1 MQQIREVARTAR
13 RAVVTLMALAGL
25 AGAGAA
31 QDAPAGTGV
40 VTGRVLS
47 ATTRQ
52 PIEGAT
58 VLLRGT
64 ALRATTAGDGR
75 FTLAGTPT
83 GVFAVEAR
91 AIGFTPLVRSDVVI
105 GSGKPVSLE
114 LLLEPSAFTLEELEV
129 AVATF
134 FTPPAEAPPSAQILG
149 REEIRRAPGV
159 QEDVVRAVSLL
170 PGVGVTIGGRNDL
183 VVRGGAPFE
192 NLFVVD
198 GLEVPNINHFGS
210 QGSTGGPLALVN
222 IEFVQ
227 QAEFGAAATDA
238 RYGDRTASVTRI
250 GLREG
255 TDRRLA
261 GQLNLSATG
270 AGVLLE
276 GPVGRNGSF
285 YVNARRSYLD
295 LIFEL
300 ADFSFVPSYWDF
312 SGKIVQRFGE
322 RHTVSLFG
330 IGALDD
336 FSYNNATADD
346 LFDNSRIPSLTQRQY
361 FTGLTWRMSGR
372 RSLLDVTLGRTWTRF
387 ETFQN
392 DTLGTRIFQ
401 NFSTEGDNSLR
412 TDLTHEVSRAVSVT
426 VGNTAR
432 LASAL
437 DYEIRLPGDLR
448 RDAQGVPRPL
458 AVDTSFTAFRNATY
472 ASVRWQASSRLAL
485 TAGLRGDWY
494 GQLGEY
500 RVAPRLVA
508 NLGVGPRDGLSLAL
522 ARTWQAPSFI
532 WLTGDPANPAL
543 TPFRA
548 DQVVLGWNRLLRPD
562 LKLQLEAYAKRYAD
576 YPARAFRPQAVLAPS
591 GFEDVTNDIPFGLE
605 PLEAAGEGRAVGAEL
620 FVQKKLSE
628 VPVYGLASLTV
639 ARSEFRGLDGTWRPG
654 AYDGRFIGTV
664 AAGWRPNRAWE
675 LSGKFR
681 LATGLPTTPF
691 VTSGELAG
699 TLDFTQYNAG
709 PRLPTFH
716 QLDVRVDRRWSFS
729 GSQLVLYLDVQNVY
743 GRKNVSQF
751 QWNARLGAPEAN
763 ETLGVFPTIGVT
775 WEF

>member
-1 MQQIREVARTAR
+1 MRQIRDAARAAR
-13 RAVVTLMALAGL
+13 RAAMAGLALAGL
-25 AGAGAA
+25 AGAGTA
-31 QDAPAGTGV
+31 QQAPAGTGV

-47 ATTRQ
+47 ASTRQ
-52 PIEGAT
+52 PVEGAT

-64 ALRATTAGDGR
+64 ALRAVTTGDGR
-75 FTLAGTPT
+75 FALAGTPV

-114 LLLEPSAFTLEELEV
+114 LLLEPSPFTLAELEV

-134 FTPPAEAPPSAQILG
+134 FAPPAEAPPSAQIVG

-227 QAEFGAAATDA
+227 QAEFGAAAIDA
-238 RYGDRTASVTRI
+238 RYGDRTASVTKI

-276 GPVGRNGSF
+276 GPVGRDGSF
-285 YVNARRSYLD
+285 YLNARRSYLD

-300 ADFSFVPSYWDF
+300 ADFGFVPSYWDF
-312 SGKIVQRFGE
+312 SGKVVQRLGE
-322 RHTVSLFG
+322 RHTLSLFG
-330 IGALDD
+330 IGAIDD
-336 FSYNNATADD
+336 FEYNNATADD

-361 FTGLTWRMSGR
+361 FAGLAWRMSGR

-392 DTLGTRIFQ
+392 DTLGTPIFR

-412 TDLTHEVSRAVSVT
+412 TDFTHAVSPALSVT

-432 LASAL
+432 LAGGL
-437 DYEIRLPGDLR
+437 DYEIILPGDLR

-458 AVDTSFTAFRNATY
+458 VVDTTFSAFRNATY
-472 ASVRWQASSRLAL
+472 ASARWQATSRLAL

-508 NLGVGPRDGLSLAL
+508 SLGVGPRDGVSLAL

-532 WLTGDPANPAL
+532 WLTGDAANPAL
-543 TPFRA
+543 TPFGA

-562 LKLQLEAYAKRYAD
+562 LKIQLEAYAKRYRD
-576 YPARAFRPQAVLAPS
+576 YPAREFRPQAVLAPS

-605 PLEAAGEGRAVGAEL
+605 PLEAAGDGRAIGAEL

-639 ARSEFRGLDGTWRPG
+639 ARSEFRALDGAWRPG

-664 AAGWRPNRAWE
+664 AAGWRPNAAWE

-681 LATGLPTTPF
+681 LATGLPSTPF

-729 GSQLVLYLDVQNVY
+729 GSQLALYLDVQNVY
-743 GRKNVSQF
+743 GRKNVSQY
-751 QWNARLGAPEAN
+751 QWNARLGAPEPN